1 MRIMSKDEKDELRET
16 IEAVTSKKVAGVVDV
31 WSNGKSSRRYIG
43 QDITNTGKSPKD
55 GFKRMVAV
63 YIEVDVDVVD

>member
-1 MRIMSKDEKDELRET
+1 MMQKLSKDEKKELKET
-16 IEAVTSKKVAGVVDV
+16 IETVTGKKVAGVIDV

-43 QDITNTGKSPKD
+43 QDITNQGGRKSD

-63 YIEVDVDVVD
+63 YIEVNEDVD